1 MDSRIS
7 LNCGWTCGKS
17 GRVEV
22 GGGNHPRSSG
32 V

>member
-7 LNCGWTCGKS
+7 LSYGWTYGES